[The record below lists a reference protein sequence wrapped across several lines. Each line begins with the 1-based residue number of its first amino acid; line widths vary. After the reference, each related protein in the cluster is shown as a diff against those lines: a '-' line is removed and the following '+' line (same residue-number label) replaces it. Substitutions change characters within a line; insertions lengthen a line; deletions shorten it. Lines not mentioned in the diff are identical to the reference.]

1 MFKPASGHERDLN
14 ALIPSGRSLFALLGL
29 GALWLTVLFALLA
42 VNAANAATVV
52 TASRVWPAA
61 EYTRIT
67 LELSRPV
74 KFSFSSIKNP
84 ERLVLDLE
92 GVEPNDVLTG
102 LSAKIGESDP
112 YIKLVRVGRFK
123 PNVVRVV
130 LDLKTEINPSV
141 FTLAPIGEYGD
152 RLVVDIY
159 PLQAVDPLMALV
171 NSPRQA
177 AGGMGEETQEN
188 EKVATQSVPAVSLP
202 LPEVAEQAKTVMQE
216 GRKDNAGKPSKAEKR
231 KSELQVTRLVTIA
244 IDAGHGGEDPGAR
257 GARGT
262 NEKDVTLSIARRL
275 KAIVDDEPNMRGVLI
290 RDGDYFIPL
299 NSRVVKARK
308 VSADLFVSI
317 HADAFTRPEARGSSV
332 YALSENGATSAAARW
347 LAKKENDADLIGGV
361 NLDVKDP
368 YLARTLLDL
377 SQTATINDSLK
388 LGKAVLGELGG
399 INALHKGAVEQA
411 GFAVLKSPDI
421 PSILVETA
429 FISNPEEE
437 RRLND
442 DAYQDKMA
450 KAILSGIRSYF
461 AKNPP
466 LAKSRLAQAD

>member
-1 MFKPASGHERDLN
+1 MFKPASEHEQHLN
-14 ALIPSGRSLFALLGL
+14 AWKLPRRSLFSLFGLGL
-29 GALWLTVLFALLA
+29 LWVTFLLALFAVNT
-42 VNAANAATVV
+42 VNAAPVV

-67 LELSRPV
+67 LELSQPV

-112 YIKLVRVGRFK
+112 YVKLVRVGRFK

-130 LDLKTEINPSV
+130 LDLKTEVNPSV
-141 FTLAPIGEYGD
+141 FSLPPVGEYGN

-159 PLQAVDPLMALV
+159 PLQAIDPLMALV

-177 AGGMGEETQEN
+177 AGGMTEGVQGE
-188 EKVATQSVPAVSLP
+188 EKVAASLP
-202 LPEVAEQAKTVMQE
+202 SAVPPVAETTEVAKAAVPESRIDGASKHAKQ
-216 GRKDNAGKPSKAEKR
+216 DKR
-231 KSELQVTRLVTIA
+231 KPELQVTRFVTIA

-275 KAIVDDEPNMRGVLI
+275 KSFVDNEPNMRGVLI

-299 NSRVVKARK
+299 NGRVLKARK

-332 YALSENGATSAAARW
+332 YALSERGATSAAARW

-411 GFAVLKSPDI
+411 SFAVLKSPDI

-450 KAILSGIRSYF
+450 KAILTGIRNYF